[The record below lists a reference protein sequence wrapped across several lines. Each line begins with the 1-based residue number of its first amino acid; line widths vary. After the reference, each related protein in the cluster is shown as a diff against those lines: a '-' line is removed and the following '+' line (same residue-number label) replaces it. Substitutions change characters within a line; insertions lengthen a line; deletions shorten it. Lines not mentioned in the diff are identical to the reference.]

1 MKKNDKKECG
11 IILGLMLIMIICLAG
26 CKEKDEF
33 ETTPEYVLIPPV
45 RVLS

>member
-1 MKKNDKKECG
+1 MKKCDIKECS
-11 IILGLMLIMIICLAG
+11 IILGIMLIMIICLTG

-45 RVLS
+45 GVLS